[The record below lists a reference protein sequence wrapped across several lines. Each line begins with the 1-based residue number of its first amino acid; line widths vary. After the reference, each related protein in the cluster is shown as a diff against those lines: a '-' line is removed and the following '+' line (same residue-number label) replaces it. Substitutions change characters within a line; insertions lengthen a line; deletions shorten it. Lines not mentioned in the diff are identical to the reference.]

1 MKDVLYFYLEPYVY
15 IKEGE
20 NGLILVNLLADKIF
34 TFKDPRSIEI
44 AHDLMSSGRRTAI
57 IIEEDRQSL
66 LIKKSLENFMGDI
79 ITSKAQPFLFDSEIN
94 ILSGIDAYQ
103 KTIPYSRY
111 NIGNYISNCIILS
124 NMADQDCLNYIR
136 YIFGLDIIPE
146 NLISGT
152 SNLLNKSELDKYIQ
166 EVININ
172 PNIQLNL
179 CGVNLHLL
187 DYILCIY
194 PNVSVNPIV
203 SVHTLESN
211 PDLLNYIRG
220 KQLRYTLL
228 IDLSYDKYDTFKNDK
243 QCTMYAKI
251 TNIQEFDIAN
261 NLLKSDCSILFC
273 PVLTYENQL
282 FIKSLSIY

>member
-66 LIKKSLENFMGDI
+66 LIKKSLENFIGDI

-111 NIGNYISNCIILS
+111 NIGV
-124 NMADQDCLNYIR
+124 
-136 YIFGLDIIPE
+136 
-146 NLISGT
+146 NLIFPK
-152 SNLLNKSELDKYIQ
+152 L
-166 EVININ
+166 
-172 PNIQLNL
+172 
-179 CGVNLHLL
+179 
-187 DYILCIY
+187 
-194 PNVSVNPIV
+194 
-203 SVHTLESN
+203 
-211 PDLLNYIRG
+211 
-220 KQLRYTLL
+220 
-228 IDLSYDKYDTFKNDK
+228 
-243 QCTMYAKI
+243 
-251 TNIQEFDIAN
+251 
-261 NLLKSDCSILFC
+261 
-273 PVLTYENQL
+273 
-282 FIKSLSIY
+282 